1 MIRIFTKLSEE
12 LAARRGAVLVTIVSA
27 AGSAPRGAGAQM
39 LVGAAGQLAG
49 TIGGGAV
56 EKFSET
62 MALSLLAEGRSALHT
77 FRLRRNDGEDIGM
90 VCGGDVTVLFQY
102 VPGDSGVWRD
112 LTARLLDCLR
122 SRQPGWLLLRTD
134 GGAPALLD
142 GDGAALAGDAP
153 ADTAPLM
160 GRSALLAGSVFSIPL
175 PVGERAFVFGGGH
188 CALPLVPLLRSVGFR
203 VTVMDCRPEFAH
215 RSRFPDAEQVICGDY
230 CRLDDYLDLTPED
243 YAVVMTN
250 GHSHDLEV
258 EEQLVRRPLAY
269 LGVMGSRTKTAAV
282 NGKLRQRGV
291 SEEALG
297 RVHAPIGTA
306 IKAVTPEEIAVSIAG
321 EMICVRALGREAHGG
336 PTVHGCP
343 AK

>member
-1 MIRIFTKLSEE
+1 MIRIFETLAEE
-12 LAARRGAVLVTIVSA
+12 LAAHRGAMLVTIVA
-27 AGSAPRGAGAQM
+27 EEGSAPRGAGAQM

-56 EKFSET
+56 EKVSESAA
-62 MALSLLAEGRSALHT
+62 MELLAEGRSALRP
-77 FRLRRNDGEDIGM
+77 FRLRQNGGQDIGM

-102 VPGDSGVWRD
+102 IPGGSQVWQD

-122 SRQPGWLLLRTD
+122 SRRPGWLLLRTD

-153 ADTAPLM
+153 ADTAPLQ
-160 GRSALLAGSVFSIPL
+160 GRSARLAGELFSLPL
-175 PVGERAFVFGGGH
+175 PVGERVFLFGGGH

-203 VTVMDCRPEFAH
+203 VTVMDCRPEFAD
-215 RSRFPDAEQVICGDY
+215 RSRFPDAERVICGDY
-230 CRLDDYLDLTPED
+230 RRLEDCLDLTPED

-258 EEQLVRRPLAY
+258 EEQLLRRPLVY

-282 NGKLRQRGV
+282 NQKLRERGIP
-291 SEEALG
+291 EEALR

-321 EMICVRALGREAHGG
+321 EMICARALDREAHGG
-336 PTVHGCP
+336 PIVHGCP
-343 AK
+343 MK